1 MMDQSLEQLVSPT
14 PYRELAFGIL
24 VLIVIIFVHG
34 IGIRVINQR
43 FSASWV
49 RVTPETPHWW
59 LNLMLGITIAALT
72 ILHLGET
79 LLWSLPIYAMGL
91 IPNMRDCY
99 FYVLEN
105 YTTLGEGSVSLP
117 HDWRLVGP
125 IIAISGL
132 FTFGWTTGVLVSIM
146 TDFGRL
152 DKSRAKDRRSS

>member
-1 MMDQSLEQLVSPT
+1 MDPSLEQLVSPS
-14 PYRELAFGIL
+14 PFQELAFGIL

-34 IGIRVINQR
+34 IGIRIINQR

-49 RVTPETPHWW
+49 RVNPETPHWW
-59 LNLMLGITIAALT
+59 LNLMLGMTIAALT
-72 ILHLGET
+72 ILHLTET

-91 IPNMRDCY
+91 IPNMRDSY
-99 FYVLEN
+99 YYVLES

-117 HDWRLVGP
+117 YEWRLVGP

-152 DKSRAKDRRSS
+152 DKSRAKDRKGS